1 MKPIRA
7 KITALGMYAP
17 ERILTNADFEKMVDT
32 SDEWIRTRTGI
43 VERHIASED
52 EATST
57 MCIAAFRDLQ
67 RRFGV
72 NPAEIDLIIVATITP
87 DMFFPSTAA
96 LVQDGIGA
104 PKAFGFDVSA
114 ACSGFIY
121 AVAIGAQFIQNG
133 NCRKVLVC
141 GADKMSAIT
150 DYTNR
155 ETCVLF
161 GDAAGV
167 VLLEPTTAPEEG
179 GLLDFILGMDGAGK
193 ETLYMLGGGSLHPA
207 SHETIDKRWHYVYQ
221 EGKSVFKVA
230 VKAMADVSLEI
241 LERNGFSGKDVNLF
255 IPHQANKRIIDS
267 CIQRLGLTP
276 EQVVINIERY
286 GNTTA
291 ATIPVGLVEAYD
303 EHRLKRGDLLVM
315 SAFGAGYTWGSL
327 LMRWSI

>member
-1 MKPIRA
+1 
-7 KITALGMYAP
+7 
-17 ERILTNADFEKMVDT
+17 
-32 SDEWIRTRTGI
+32 
-43 VERHIASED
+43 
-52 EATST
+52 
-57 MCIAAFRDLQ
+57 
-67 RRFGV
+67 
-72 NPAEIDLIIVATITP
+72 
-87 DMFFPSTAA
+87 
-96 LVQDGIGA
+96 
-104 PKAFGFDVSA
+104 
-114 ACSGFIY
+114 
-121 AVAIGAQFIQNG
+121 
-133 NCRKVLVC
+133 
-141 GADKMSAIT
+141 MSAIT